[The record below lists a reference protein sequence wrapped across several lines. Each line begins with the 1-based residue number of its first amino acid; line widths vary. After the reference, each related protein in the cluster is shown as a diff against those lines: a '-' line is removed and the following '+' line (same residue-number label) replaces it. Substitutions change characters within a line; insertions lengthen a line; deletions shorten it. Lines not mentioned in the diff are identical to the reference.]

1 MSSRPG
7 RKCKEHSVDILSRI
21 NPVIGRRACK
31 MATPGSPARDR
42 LKKRFVTC
50 LLICASMAVHSWVQA
65 DSVDPLVRLKQLSL
79 EDLANIQVS
88 TVSKKLQP
96 RSEAAAA
103 IFVVT
108 ADDIRRT
115 GVNTIADAL
124 MLAPGMQVGQISTDT
139 WAVSSRGFNGQFT
152 NKLLVQVDGRSVY
165 SPLFSGVFWDTV
177 DVPLADIDRIE
188 IVRGPGGTLWGANA
202 VNGVVNIITKSTAD
216 TLGTRLIAS
225 AGSPEDSNL
234 FLRHGAA
241 LGDAVNLRVFGK
253 YLNRDS
259 IIEVNSVSDDK
270 EWESWQ
276 AGARMDWQL
285 DEYNALTVQGETL
298 QSDTMSNAAGEKTR
312 VASASNLL
320 LRWSHSARDNSSWT
334 LQSYV
339 SRYEHDEGFL
349 KQDSGDQFELDWQ
362 HRFRLD
368 SRNEIIWGLGYRYD
382 DMGKLTIRHVS
393 GDTNGRIEHLPKD
406 NKSLISAF
414 VQDEIRLFAD
424 QLRLFLGTKIE
435 HNDYTGTEV
444 QPNIRGLWQISEA
457 RTFWGAWSRA
467 VRTPSYA
474 ETVAAVDVQYF
485 PAGAAIPDSVDLPA
499 GVPLTTLP
507 LPAVVQLQ
515 GSDNF
520 ESEDVNAFEVGYR
533 QLWGDALSLDL
544 VAFFNRY
551 DSLRTIEPGVVVCD
565 PPNLTLVQCV
575 LPLGA
580 PAGDGFVVPLRG
592 DNKMEGESYGLEV
605 AGIWSISD
613 RWRMQFAYTF
623 LQLDLDPDSDSLDPD
638 ALLAEGQSPEHQV
651 SLRISADL
659 TADINGDIWLR
670 YADELPTL
678 SAQLKI
684 PSYTTMDARIGWR
697 PRPGFELSL
706 IGRNLLGD
714 HAEFQRELVGSD
726 LLPKIQPSAHLQLDW
741 SF

>member
-1 MSSRPG
+1 MNIVGHIIP
-7 RKCKEHSVDILSRI
+7 LA
-21 NPVIGRRACK
+21 GRRMQNAACLD
-31 MATPGSPARDR
+31 GFRRDR
-42 LKKRFVTC
+42 IARRVFAC
-50 LLICASMAVHSWVQA
+50 LLVCAGLVVHPGVQA
-65 DSVDPLVRLKQLSL
+65 DSVDPLMRLKQLSL
-79 EDLANIQVS
+79 EDLANIEVS
-88 TVSKKLQP
+88 TVSKKMQP

-103 IFVVT
+103 IFVIT

-152 NKLLVQVDGRSVY
+152 NKLLVQIDGRSVY

-177 DVPLADIDRIE
+177 DVPLVDIDRIE

-202 VNGVVNIITKSTAD
+202 VNGVINIITKNAAD
-216 TLGTRLIAS
+216 TLGTRLVAS

-234 FLRHGAA
+234 FLRHGMA
-241 LGDAVNLRVFGK
+241 LGEDLNIRVFGK

-259 IIEVNSVSDDK
+259 IVEINSVSDHK
-270 EWESWQ
+270 QWESMQ
-276 AGARMDWQL
+276 AGARLDWQL
-285 DEYNALTVQGETL
+285 DEYNKLSFQGETL
-298 QSDTMSNAAGEKTR
+298 QSDTESSTSGENTR
-312 VASASNLL
+312 EASASNLL
-320 LRWSHSARDNSSWT
+320 LRWAHSAAEDSSWT
-334 LQSYV
+334 LQSHI

-349 KQDSGDQFELDWQ
+349 KQESGDQFELDWQ
-362 HRFRLD
+362 HRFRFD
-368 SRNEIIWGLGYRYD
+368 QRNEIIWGLGYRYD

-393 GDTNGRIEHLPKD
+393 GNPNGRIERLPKD
-406 NKSLISAF
+406 SQSLVSAF
-414 VQDEIRLFAD
+414 FQDEISLFDDQFRLM
-424 QLRLFLGTKIE
+424 LGAKIE

-444 QPNIRGLWQISEA
+444 QPNVRGLWQISEEQ
-457 RTFWGAWSRA
+457 TFWGAWSRA

-485 PAGAAIPDSVDLPA
+485 PTGSPIPDGIDLPP

-507 LPAVVQLQ
+507 LPAVAQLQ
-515 GSDNF
+515 GSENF
-520 ESEDVNAFEVGYR
+520 DSEDVNAFEVGYR
-533 QLWGDALSLDL
+533 QLWGDALSLDM
-544 VAFFNRY
+544 VAFFNIY
-551 DSLRTIEPGVVVCD
+551 DSLRTIEPGSVVCD

-575 LPLGA
+575 LPFGS
-580 PAGDGFVVPLRG
+580 PTGDRFVLPLRG

-613 RWRMQFAYTF
+613 RWRMQLAYTF
-623 LQLDLDPDSDSLDPD
+623 LQLDLDPDSDSVDPD

-651 SLRISADL
+651 SLRLSADL
-659 TADINGDIWLR
+659 TAKINGDIWLR

-697 PRPGFELSL
+697 PRSGIELSL
-706 IGRNLLGD
+706 IGRNLLGE

-726 LLPKIQPSAHLQLDW
+726 VLPKIQPSGHLQLDW
-741 SF
+741 RF